1 MAKII
6 VTGLLGEQYLVD
18 TNSKFETNSRT
29 NTVHVTDEGNLH
41 LRPIKESMEEIQR
54 RINEVEA
61 EATNSKLDEILENQK
76 EMLTLL
82 YMIQ

>member
-1 MAKII
+1 M
-6 VTGLLGEQYLVD
+6 
-18 TNSKFETNSRT
+18 
-29 NTVHVTDEGNLH
+29 
-41 LRPIKESMEEIQR
+41 RPIKESMEEIQR